1 MGFCILFLGGLRKTL
16 CHHIIYE
23 IWNPSSH
30 TGLSCMYILTITR
43 AGKERNVQGGSLA
56 GEVQKACWKSRSSTL
71 CPAGKSQET
80 KPGSGLAQEARP
92 RAKELQSSF
101 HCDLE
106 SSHIQAGPLFIH
118 QPLPERGL
126 YEPLG
131 SHQGHS
137 LEPALASSR
146 LVSTPGRDGEDT
158 APVRPPPPAR
168 PCG

>member
-1 MGFCILFLGGLRKTL
+1 MRKTL

-23 IWNPSSH
+23 TWNPSSH
-30 TGLSCMYILTITR
+30 TGLTCIYILTIMR
-43 AGKERNVQGGSLA
+43 AGEERNVQGGSLA
-56 GEVQKACWKSRSSTL
+56 GELQKACWKSLSSSL

-106 SSHIQAGPLFIH
+106 SSHVRADSLFIH
-118 QPLPERGL
+118 QPLLVRGL

-137 LEPALASSR
+137 LESVLASSR
-146 LVSTPGRDGEDT
+146 LVSTPGRDGENT
-158 APVRPPPPAR
+158 APVRAPPPAR
-168 PCG
+168 QCG

>member
-1 MGFCILFLGGLRKTL
+1 
-16 CHHIIYE
+16 
-23 IWNPSSH
+23 
-30 TGLSCMYILTITR
+30 MYILIITR

-56 GEVQKACWKSRSSTL
+56 GELRKACWKSRFSTL

-106 SSHIQAGPLFIH
+106 SSHIQAGPLLIH
-118 QPLPERGL
+118 QPLTERGP

-131 SHQGHS
+131 STG
-137 LEPALASSR
+137 
-146 LVSTPGRDGEDT
+146 T
-158 APVRPPPPAR
+158 
-168 PCG
+168 